1 VVVSLFSS
9 PTPPTTAPS
18 LPVSFRISM
27 MVFYYASE

>member
-1 VVVSLFSS
+1 MVSTS
-9 PTPPTTAPS
+9 TPATTAPS